1 MCLVIKKEPLCGEII
16 RTQEIMGVTQFYL
29 HLPSNSSLD
38 KFPQNTLTENR
49 VSLPQTITLEGE
61 WEVALTE
68 IHYPHSWN
76 NVQENFLN
84 RFLLRNREQSG
95 VWEAIIIPPG
105 HYSSIDDL
113 ITTINEAYFKD

>member
-1 MCLVIKKEPLCGEII
+1 M
-16 RTQEIMGVTQFYL
+16 
-29 HLPSNSSLD
+29 
-38 KFPQNTLTENR
+38 
-49 VSLPQTITLEGE
+49 SLPQTITLEGE